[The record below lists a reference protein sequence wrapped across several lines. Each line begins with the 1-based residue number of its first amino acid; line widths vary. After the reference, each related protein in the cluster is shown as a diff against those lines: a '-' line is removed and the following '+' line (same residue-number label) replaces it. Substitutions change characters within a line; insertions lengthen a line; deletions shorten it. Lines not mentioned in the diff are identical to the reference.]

1 MKPKSDVS
9 AEKSSWVT
17 ERRFLEIEV
26 FPMIRLSV
34 VVPVYNEE
42 GNIYNLYL
50 SVTDAL
56 KGKIE
61 NYEIV
66 LVNDGSKDR
75 SSLLTC
81 RQIPGISSN

>member
-1 MKPKSDVS
+1 
-9 AEKSSWVT
+9 
-17 ERRFLEIEV
+17 
-26 FPMIRLSV
+26 MIRLSV